1 MKLKELEFPPV
12 VGQSGV
18 QGFFGEGDEYHHHA
32 LFKLIPNFSFKGMG
46 FVAKTTTITPKIFPE
61 TSNTE
66 LRDGYKVKRWFPNSV
81 WWSPKS
87 FFKGYLVNAVGLANP
102 GTLAMLGYDKWQ
114 RRSDVFQLSFMALS
128 GTSEGKVAEAEMY
141 CDYLLKYMPPTS
153 KHCYAI
159 QVNESCPNTGHNQE
173 QDPAG
178 VIAVVEVFRRKLPTV
193 PIIIKFDLL
202 IEPKTIVALKPYC
215 DAFCISNTV
224 EVGKSN
230 QFAWSELFDQGI
242 SPLLKHF
249 GGKFKGGLSG
259 APLFPQ
265 LVAWLNKMQQYDSSV
280 VIIAGGGIMTKE
292 NIRELSQFSIV
303 HAVALGTVAIL
314 RPWRLQGL
322 IRYAKNIFS
331 LRKQQQTTSHER
343 THFA

>member
-1 MKLKELEFPPV
+1 MKLQALTFPPV

-18 QGFFGEGDEYHHHA
+18 QGFFGEGDEYRHHG
-32 LFKLIPNFSFKGMG
+32 LFKLIPGFSFRGMG
-46 FVAKTTTITPKIFPE
+46 FVAKTTTINPKIFPT

-66 LRDGYKVKRWFPNSV
+66 LRDGYKIKRFFPNSV

-87 FFKGYLVNAVGLANP
+87 FLKGYVVNAVGLANP
-102 GTLAMLGYDKWQ
+102 GTLAMLRYGKWQ
-114 RRSDVFQLSFMALS
+114 KRNDVFQLSFMALS
-128 GTSEGKVAEAEMY
+128 GTIEDKVFEAETY
-141 CDYLLKYMPPTS
+141 CDYLIRYMPPS
-153 KHCYAI
+153 IEHRYAI
-159 QVNESCPNTGHNQE
+159 QINESCPNTGHNQE

-178 VIAVVEVFRRKLPTV
+178 VIAVLEVFRKKLPGV
-193 PIIIKFDLL
+193 PLIVKFDLL
-202 IEPKTIVALKPYC
+202 IEPKTISAIKPYC

-230 QFAWSELFDQGI
+230 KFAWNELFDQGV

-249 GGKFKGGLSG
+249 NGKFKGGLSG

-265 LVAWLNKMQQYDSSV
+265 LVAWLKQMQQYDSSV
-280 VIIAGGGIMTKE
+280 VIIAGGGIMTKD
-292 NIRELSQFSIV
+292 NIRELAQFSIV

-322 IRYAKNIFS
+322 IRYANTIFS
-331 LRKQQQTTSHER
+331 LRKQNQEKGYER
-343 THFA
+343 TNLT